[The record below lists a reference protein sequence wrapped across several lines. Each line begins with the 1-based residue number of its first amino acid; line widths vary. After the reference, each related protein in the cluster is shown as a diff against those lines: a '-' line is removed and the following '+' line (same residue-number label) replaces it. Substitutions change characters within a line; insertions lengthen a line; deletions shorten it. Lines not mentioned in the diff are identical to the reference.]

1 MGCSVKSGMKSRM
14 KRGMRRSVLAFMLA
28 LLAQP
33 GMAQPKTTGSDI
45 PEQSRI
51 LSLNM
56 CTDQLLVDLV
66 PRSRIVGLSPYARD
80 AQHSWARDRIDPAL
94 VMSGTAE
101 EALRLRPDLVVMG
114 LYDKPATRALVET
127 HGLRVADFDDVKTIA
142 EARAQIHRFG
152 VLTNSEVAAA
162 ARIAEIDAALAEL
175 RGAARGR
182 ALSVLPYARRGWVSG
197 RDTLMSDLL
206 REAGLF
212 SAASALG
219 IGYGGFVRLEQ
230 VVALKPDAMLLAEEP
245 GKAEDQGV
253 AMLAHPVL
261 DRLFPP
267 ERRLI
272 VPERFTVC
280 GGAML
285 AEAMRQLARQITK
298 LKPRNQ

>member
-1 MGCSVKSGMKSRM
+1 MKT
-14 KRGMRRSVLAFMLA
+14 GMRRGAIALVLAI
-28 LLAQP
+28 LAQT
-33 GMAQPKTTGSDI
+33 GMAGPALAGPDI
-45 PEQSRI
+45 AADGRI

-56 CTDQLLVDLV
+56 CTDQLLVDLL
-66 PRSRIVGLSPYARD
+66 PRSRIAGLSPYARD
-80 AQHSWARDRIDPAL
+80 AQHSWAHDRIDPAL

-101 EALRLRPDLVVMG
+101 EALMLRPDLVVMG
-114 LYDKPATRALVET
+114 LYDKPATRALVEA

-152 VLTNSEVAAA
+152 MLTGSEAAAA

-206 REAGLF
+206 REAGLV

-219 IGYGGFVRLEQ
+219 IGYGGFVPLEQ
-230 VVALKPDAMLLAEEP
+230 VVALKPDAVLLAEEP

-267 ERRLI
+267 ERRII

-280 GGAML
+280 GGVML
-285 AEAMRQLARQITK
+285 AEAMRQLARQIAK
-298 LKPRNQ
+298 LKPRHQ